1 MPTLRPQPLP
11 FADPG
16 DIRRLRT
23 TIGLTQEQLAEQ
35 MQVTPMTVGRWEAG
49 QSNPRSIYL
58 RQLREL
64 EAAAAAVSAVQG
76 PQAAQQIDAT
86 PPQLDFAGDPQAVS
100 VVAEAWH
107 LAYGHQFNPTFASE
121 ISRIDPLPHQRIA
134 VYEHMLR
141 QDPLRFLLADD
152 AGAGKTIMTGL
163 TVREMLLRGRVRRVL
178 VVPPAGLVGNW
189 QRELQ
194 TLFRLSFRIVTGAE
208 ARGANPFRGPGSDLA
223 IVSIDTLAGPT
234 FDRLCEPDTPPYDL
248 VVFDEAHK
256 LSAST
261 NQRRPNAPH
270 KSQRYQLAEGI
281 TGCAAPSSSYSSL
294 PWACRH
300 LLLLTA
306 TPHMGHDS
314 PYHHLWRLLD
324 PHVFATGEAFRRFP
338 ENERSRHFLRRTK
351 EEMVDLQGNPLY
363 PPRECSTFSYQL
375 SEGPNGEQALYDDT
389 TQYLLNAYSAMDN
402 EGAMRL
408 ALGVFQRRLASS
420 AFALSRSL
428 ERRIDRLRETA
439 RQLASGE
446 LTPHDVQLG
455 QQKLRRNHAVD
466 HFEQHTADEDGSGTG
481 SEANEDYET
490 AILGAIVTVS
500 VEALEQEIKTLTR
513 LNQRA
518 KAILDSG
525 SESKFEKLR
534 QVLEDPSHSSEK
546 WIIFTE
552 HRDTMDYLVRRLEGL
567 GYTGE
572 VAQIHGGMAW
582 PEREEQ
588 VEAFR
593 RQDGARYLVATDAA
607 GEGINLQFCA
617 YMANYDI
624 PWNPARL
631 EQRMGRIHRYGQSR
645 KVHIANLVAASTRE
659 GRVLEV
665 LLDKLDTIREEL
677 KSDKVFDVI
686 GRMFENAS
694 LRDVMVE
701 ALKDED
707 AAKARLDR
715 LAAKENVT
723 AIREQEAA
731 AYGKTGDVA
740 SRLTGL
746 RSDMDRERYL
756 QLLPA
761 QVRRFVS
768 HSAALLDIDIRGDIN
783 DVFSLAPLRPGAMDP
798 LLPALA
804 TYPAMSRNRLSTQ
817 RTSTQDGSLWVHP
830 GEPVFEALAHEVIR
844 RFGPDALR
852 GTILV
857 DPKASEAYMLHVALS
872 SVEIAGD
879 SPTQDIPTK
888 QTLER
893 RLLAVRQQADGT
905 SEATDIEPLLLLHGS
920 RRVAPGSVPLAS
932 RGVGLK
938 AGAGEFLQQHA
949 EANLAGEHR
958 NSLRLELPER
968 RRRVAAGFDLQLS
981 ELTQSRRNLRKRTVN
996 EDRAEAHEASLE
1008 AIKEAQQAV
1017 RMERALALANLEVG
1031 HEHIGTRDVR
1041 FLAHVLVVPA
1051 TTEDDVA
1058 QYDESVEEFAVRVAT
1073 EWERQRGHD
1082 VRDVSKPALA
1092 RDAGLPDYPGFDLQ
1106 ARFSDGR
1113 KRAIEVKG
1121 RGGKDAIQMEWNEWK
1136 QACNLGE
1143 EYWLYVVLDCAT
1155 PSPQLIR
1162 IQDPFRK
1169 LLTKQQE
1176 TATYSISAKS
1186 LIAAAET
1193 DWQEPGSHPTMYT
1206 RRTVATVGGGQ

>member
-1 MPTLRPQPLP
+1 MLTFPRPLP
-11 FADPG
+11 FADPS

-23 TIGLTQEQLAEQ
+23 TLALTQEQLAEQ
-35 MQVTPMTVGRWEAG
+35 MQVTPLTIGRWEAG
-49 QSNPRSIYL
+49 QSKPRLIHL
-58 RQLREL
+58 KQLREL
-64 EAAAAAVSAVQG
+64 EAETAAAAAAHG
-76 PQAAQQIDAT
+76 PQAAQPSNAA
-86 PPQLDFAGDPQAVS
+86 PLQLDFAGDPKAVS
-100 VVAEAWH
+100 AVAEAWH

-121 ISRIDPLPHQRIA
+121 ISCIHPLPHQRIA

-163 TVREMLLRGRVRRVL
+163 TVREMLLRGRIRRVL

-194 TLFRLSFRIVTGAE
+194 TLFQLSFRIVTGAE
-208 ARGANPFRGPGSDLA
+208 ARAGNPFRGLGSDLA
-223 IVSIDTLAGPT
+223 IVSIDTLTGPRT

-256 LSAST
+256 LSVST
-261 NQRRPNAPH
+261 NRRRANAPH

-281 TGCAAPSSSYSSL
+281 VGCAAPSSDYAAL
-294 PWACRH
+294 PWVSRH

-306 TPHMGHDS
+306 TPHMGYDL

-324 PHVFATGEAFRRFP
+324 PHVFATGEAFQRFP
-338 ENERSRHFLRRTK
+338 EQERTRHFLRRTK
-351 EEMVDLQGNPLY
+351 EEMVDLQGNPLF
-363 PPRECSTFSYQL
+363 PPRECSTFSYEL
-375 SEGPNGEQALYDDT
+375 SQGPDGEQALYDDT
-389 TQYLLNAYSAMDN
+389 TEYLLNAYSTFDN
-402 EGAMRL
+402 EGTVRL

-428 ERRIDRLRETA
+428 ERRIDKLRQTA
-439 RQLASGE
+439 QQLASGE
-446 LTPHDVQLG
+446 LTPHEVQ
-455 QQKLRRNHAVD
+455 QRQRRLHQSHTD
-466 HFEQHTADEDGSGTG
+466 DYFEQHTADEDGSGAG

-490 AILGAIVTVS
+490 AVLGAIVVVS
-500 VEALEQEIKTLTR
+500 IEALEQEIETLTR
-513 LNQRA
+513 LNRRA
-518 KAILDSG
+518 RDILDSG

-534 QVLEDPSHSSEK
+534 QVLEDPSHATEK

-567 GYTGE
+567 GHTGE
-572 VAQIHGGMAW
+572 VAHIHGGMPW

-588 VEAFR
+588 VDAFR
-593 RQDGARYLVATDAA
+593 REDGARFLVATDAA

-645 KVHIANLVAASTRE
+645 TVHIANLVAASTRE

-665 LLDKLDTIREEL
+665 LLDKLDTIRQEL

-694 LRDVMVE
+694 LREVMIE

-707 AAKARLDR
+707 AAKARLAG
-715 LAAKENVT
+715 LAAKEQVA
-723 AIREQEAA
+723 AISQQEAT
-731 AYGKTGDVA
+731 AYGETGDVA

-746 RSDMDRERYL
+746 RGDMDRERYL

-768 HSAALLDIDIRGDIN
+768 HSAALLNLDIRGDIN
-783 DVFSLAPLRPGAMDP
+783 DVFSLGPLRPGAMDA

-804 TYPAMSRNRLSTQ
+804 TYPATRRNRLSTL
-817 RTSTQDGSLWVHP
+817 RVSSEAESIWVHP
-830 GEPVFEALAHEVIR
+830 GEPVFEALAQEVIH
-844 RFGPDALR
+844 RFGTDASR

-857 DPKASEAYMLHVALS
+857 DPRAKEAYMLHVALA
-872 SVEIAGD
+872 SVEAAG
-879 SPTQDIPTK
+879 SPPAQEMPAK
-888 QTLER
+888 QILEH
-893 RLLAVRQQADGT
+893 RLLAVRQQANGT
-905 SEATDIEPLLLLHGS
+905 CEATDIEPLLLLHGS
-920 RRVAPGSVPLAS
+920 RRIAPGSVPLAS
-932 RGVGLK
+932 RGIGLK

-949 EANLAGEHR
+949 DANLAERHR
-958 NSLRLELPER
+958 YSLRLELPER

-981 ELTQSRRNLRKRTVN
+981 ELAQSRRDLRKRAAN
-996 EDRAEAHEASLE
+996 GARADAREASLE
-1008 AIKEAQQAV
+1008 KIKEQQESIRKA
-1017 RMERALALANLEVG
+1017 REQALVDLETG
-1031 HEHIGTRDVR
+1031 SEHIGVPDVR
-1041 FLAHVLVVPA
+1041 FLAHVVVVPA
-1051 TTEDDVA
+1051 TTEDDIV
-1058 QYDESVEEFAVRVAT
+1058 QYDESVEEFAVRIAT
-1073 EWERQRGHD
+1073 EWERQHGNV
-1082 VRDVSKPALA
+1082 VRDVSKPHLA
-1092 RDAGLPDYPGFDLQ
+1092 RDAGLRDFPGFDLQ
-1106 ARFSDGR
+1106 ARLAGGG

-1121 RGGKDAIQMEWNEWK
+1121 RSGKDAIQLESNEWK

-1162 IQDPFRK
+1162 IQDPFTK
-1169 LLTKQQE
+1169 LLAKRHE
-1176 TATYSISAKS
+1176 TPTYSISAKS
-1186 LIAAAET
+1186 LLAAAET
-1193 DWQEPGSHPTMYT
+1193 DGQMPGGQTRMYT
-1206 RRTVATVGGGQ
+1206 RRVSATVGGGR